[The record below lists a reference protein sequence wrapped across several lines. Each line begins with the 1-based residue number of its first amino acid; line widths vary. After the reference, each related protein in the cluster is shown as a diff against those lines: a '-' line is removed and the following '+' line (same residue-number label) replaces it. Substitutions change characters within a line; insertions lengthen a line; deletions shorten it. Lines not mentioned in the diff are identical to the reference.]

1 MMTHNIKINIW
12 GWLIALLLCVSCEKD
27 SIFTGRDAHIVSFSL
42 THDGTKYTAAIT
54 EDEIIITVPS
64 NVNLNHSQV
73 EYSLCENASIMPL
86 PESINNWNEEHLFR
100 VQAYNSDIFSSYKYT
115 IRHSDIIDQDNV
127 VLSTQ
132 SDVNAFAA
140 KGINK
145 IEGNLI
151 IGSSH
156 ESQDPITDLSGL
168 SALNQVSLNVVI
180 NNSYAGSTLEGLHM
194 LEKVG
199 GLYVGTETSKSSPC
213 KKLSID
219 LPHLTQATNVVLYS
233 DSIKS
238 ISLPSLKTA
247 SRLYINS
254 IHLENIDLSMLEEVN
269 GDFTLKGNNGG
280 SALNASNNVLTIID
294 LPQLKTIHGNFTL
307 ENLWG
312 VRNVQ
317 LTSLTAI
324 NGALDIKYIRTVK
337 NISLP
342 SLTQVDGAV
351 NIQANDAMTHLSIP
365 MLKKASSLNIASY
378 NLYSINL
385 LNIDMKALEDIDGT
399 FTIKF
404 FGGKTLEFPALKRIG
419 GAMTLNTLQFLETLS
434 IPSLSQCGAMTIQTC
449 PSLKACDM
457 SKIEE
462 TTSIT
467 LSGCASMNFSA
478 PQKVTGNVSISG
490 LIGDTIYGSA
500 EIGGS
505 LTISTTNEKLTIYN
519 TKNIGAFSHTSGSA
533 LVEFSMPDLEEAGN
547 INISSLNI
555 ATKYSMPHLNKVNGN
570 LSIKGLYLAKDL
582 DMSSLTTITGSFT
595 FYGGTSKSY
604 ASRSTITNLNTFSAL
619 TSAKKVDIRYAGALV
634 DYSGLKNVIPSLSSA
649 SSWKVQDCAYNPTY
663 QDMIDGKFT
672 NN

>member
-1 MMTHNIKINIW
+1 MTHNIKINIW

-115 IRHSDIIDQDNV
+115 IRHSDIIDQNNV

-151 IGSSH
+151 IGSSY

-168 SALNQVSLNVVI
+168 SSINQVSLNVVI
-180 NNSYAGSTLEGLHM
+180 NNSYAGSTLDGLHM

-199 GLYVGTETSKSSPC
+199 GLYVGTETSKSSLC

-238 ISLPSLKTA
+238 ISLPSLKTT

-254 IHLENIDLSMLEEVN
+254 IHLENIDLSKLEKVE

-280 SALNASNNVLTIID
+280 SALDVSNNVLTIID

-317 LTSLTAI
+317 LTSLTTI
-324 NGALDIKYIRTVK
+324 NGALDIKYIRSAK

-342 SLTQVDGAV
+342 NLTQVDGAV

-385 LNIDMKALEDIDGT
+385 LNIDLKALEDIDGT
-399 FTIKF
+399 FTIQF
-404 FGGKTLEFPALKRIG
+404 FGGKTLEFPVLKRIG
-419 GAMTLNTLQFLETLS
+419 GTMTLNTLQFLETLNTPLLKS
-434 IPSLSQCGAMTIQTC
+434 CGGIILQQCS
-449 PSLKACDM
+449 SLKTCNM
-457 SKIEE
+457 SGVEE
-462 TTSIT
+462 TGT
-467 LSGCASMNFSA
+467 LTVTACPAIEFYS
-478 PQKVTGNVSISG
+478 PQKVTGNATIGGALGSIISG
-490 LIGDTIYGSA
+490 PI
-500 EIGGS
+500 EIGGTLS
-505 LTISTTNEKLTIYN
+505 VTPTNEI
-519 TKNIGAFSHTSGSA
+519 FSIPMTQKVGTFNHTSGA
-533 LVEFSMPDLEEAGN
+533 TLVEFSMPDLEEAGN
-547 INISSLNI
+547 INISSLNV
-555 ATKYSMPHLNKVNGN
+555 ATKYSMPRLNKVNGN

-582 DMSSLTTITGSFT
+582 DMSSLTTITGTFT